1 MAERSPLFLG
11 LIRPPRLLG
20 LPILYAMLWIFGT
33 VLVLIWSQSLLTFAV
48 AAAAYPALWL
58 AAEWDA
64 NFVDVIRVVTQQTRP
79 TKNRQVWNGDSYA
92 P

>member
-1 MAERSPLFLG
+1 MVERSPVFLG

-33 VLVLIWSQSLLTFAV
+33 VLVLIWSQSLLTFVV
-48 AAAAYPALWL
+48 AAVVYPALWM
-58 AAEWDA
+58 AAEWDP
-64 NFVDVIRVVTQQTRP
+64 NFVEVIRVVSQNTRP
-79 TKNRQVWNGDSYA
+79 TKNRDVWDGDSYA

>member
-20 LPILYAMLWIFGT
+20 LPILYAMVWFLGA
-33 VLVLIWSQSLLTFAV
+33 VLSLVWLQSLWVF
-48 AAAAYPALWL
+48 AAAAVAYPVLWL
-58 AAEWDA
+58 AAEWDE
-64 NFVDVIRVVTQQTRP
+64 NFIGVVAVVSSKTRP
-79 TKNRQVWNGDSYA
+79 TKNRSIWNGDSYA